1 MGKLSGGSL
10 LLVGVI
16 LVIFGAFVQSGIME
30 SLLNIVGFL
39 VVALGIILGIVGLI
53 QMFSGS
59 AQSDY

>member
-59 AQSDY
+59 AQSNY